1 MHELLPIDI
10 ALWSAL
16 IIAAALIIIRRRR
29 RHSRM
34 PTDTPR
40 RDAAE
45 RGSPRRD
52 AGEHGSPRRDA
63 VEQGGLH
70 RDATEQA
77 RPRRD
82 AAEQAG
88 QKMPPRTTAL
98 ATSNGEG
105 PSQPRRPAPRPAGA
119 APTAPQAAEANGGP
133 RRPATQRAGRQA
145 PARTAAP
152 SEPIARYYDQADQP
166 IADYLAALGW
176 AQESPAPPGRAT
188 GADGDSA
195 AEPPGGSPAP

>member
-16 IIAAALIIIRRRR
+16 IILAALIIIRRRR

-34 PTDTPR
+34 PADSPR

-52 AGEHGSPRRDA
+52 ADDRGSQR
-63 VEQGGLH
+63 
-70 RDATEQA
+70 RDATEQGG
-77 RPRRD
+77 PRRD
-82 AAEQAG
+82 ATDRGGPRRDATEQPG
-88 QKMPPRTTAL
+88 QRMPPRTTAL

-105 PSQPRRPAPRPAGA
+105 PSEPRRPSSRPAGA

-145 PARTAAP
+145 PTRTAAP

-176 AQESPAPPGRAT
+176 AQEPPAPPGRTT

-195 AEPPGGSPAP
+195 AEPPGGRPAP